1 MNPDIA
7 QRLLTL
13 NQQFYTAR
21 AAAFA
26 RSRGAGQAGLLRSLP
41 YLPPTPTVL
50 DLGCGN
56 GRLAR
61 WLAGQRLGATYVG
74 LDASAGLL
82 AAAGQTIR
90 DLTGVRAH
98 LVMADVTQPDWPA
111 ALRPLTP
118 AGDRFDAIYLLALLH
133 HLPGF
138 ELRAA
143 VLRQARQLLAP
154 GGVLIVSYWQFLDE
168 ARWQERVLS
177 WETVGLTARD
187 VEAGD
192 ALLDWRRYGPGLRY
206 VHHVTPAEAS
216 DLARA
221 AGLQV
226 SESYY
231 ADGQSKRLNL
241 FQICRA

>member
-1 MNPDIA
+1 M
-7 QRLLTL
+7 
-13 NQQFYTAR
+13 
-21 AAAFA
+21 
-26 RSRGAGQAGLLRSLP
+26 
-41 YLPPTPTVL
+41 
-50 DLGCGN
+50 
-56 GRLAR
+56 
-61 WLAGQRLGATYVG
+61 
-74 LDASAGLL
+74 
-82 AAAGQTIR
+82 
-90 DLTGVRAH
+90 
-98 LVMADVTQPDWPA
+98 
-111 ALRPLTP
+111 
-118 AGDRFDAIYLLALLH
+118 
-133 HLPGF
+133 
-138 ELRAA
+138 
-143 VLRQARQLLAP
+143 LRQARQLLAP

-192 ALLDWRRYGPGLRY
+192 ALLDWRRDGPGLRY

>member
-1 MNPDIA
+1 MNPDTI
-7 QRLLTL
+7 QRLLAL
-13 NQQFYTAR
+13 NQEFYAAY

-26 RSRGAGQAGLLRSLP
+26 RSRGAGQAGLMRTLP
-41 YLPPTPTVL
+41 YLPSAPTVL

-61 WLAGQRLGATYVG
+61 WLAGQRPGATYVG

-90 DLTGVRAH
+90 GLAGVRAH
-98 LVMADVTQPDWPA
+98 LVMADVTRPEWMA
-111 ALRPLTP
+111 ALPP
-118 AGDRFDAIYLLALLH
+118 ISAVGGPFDAIYVLALLH

-143 VLRQARQLLAP
+143 VLRQAGRLLAP
-154 GGVLIVSYWQFLDE
+154 GGALIITYWQFLDE
-168 ARWQERVLS
+168 PRWQERVLP
-177 WETVGLTARD
+177 WETVGLTAGD
-187 VEAGD
+187 VETGD
-192 ALLDWRRYGPGLRY
+192 ALLDWRRDGPGLRY
-206 VHHVTPAEAS
+206 VHHVSPAEAG

-226 SESYY
+226 SETYH
-231 ADGQSKRLNL
+231 ADGHSKRLNL
-241 FQICRA
+241 FQICCA

>member
-192 ALLDWRRYGPGLRY
+192 ALLDWRRDGPGLRY

>member
-1 MNPDIA
+1 MNPDVA
-7 QRLLTL
+7 QRLLML
-13 NQQFYTAR
+13 NQQFYDAC
-21 AAAFA
+21 AAVFA
-26 RSRGAGQAGLLRSLP
+26 RSRGAGQTGLLRTLP
-41 YLPPTPTVL
+41 YLPPTPRVL
-50 DLGCGN
+50 DIGCGN

-61 WLAGQRLGATYVG
+61 WLAGQRPGATYVG

-82 AAAGQTIR
+82 AAAGQTIHG
-90 DLTGVRAH
+90 LAGIRAH

-111 ALRPLTP
+111 ALRPIAP
-118 AGDRFDAIYLLALLH
+118 AGDLFDAIYLLALLH

-143 VLRQARQLLAP
+143 VLRQAAGLLAP
-154 GGVLIVSYWQFLDE
+154 GGALLITYWQFLDD
-168 ARWQERVLS
+168 ARWRERVQP
-177 WETVGLTARD
+177 WETVGLTAED

-192 ALLDWRRYGPGLRY
+192 ALLDWRRDGPGLRY
-206 VHHVTPAEAS
+206 VHHVTPGEAS

-226 SESYY
+226 IESYY

>member
-118 AGDRFDAIYLLALLH
+118 AGDRLDAIYLLALLH
-133 HLPGF
+133 HRPGF

-192 ALLDWRRYGPGLRY
+192 ALLDWRRDGPGLRY